1 MVLSSADI
9 LVLVL
14 FIISGFITF
23 VVLSNFIYKKSFYQI
38 YSELLKPNQTDEKRI
53 LIINRLYDYIREYS
67 DEQILIFNFRFNRFK
82 SNHCYSVIF
91 ITIQIIFIL
100 AMIKFELSSSIG
112 ALIVF
117 LICIGYLFPIV
128 FIWMRFDKIGFDG
141 VSIRNIVGVFLLI
154 LLRVVGVLAVLA
166 IFLACILLLLVI
178 LIQFI
183 ELKSTISFYYMLT
196 PYINYG
202 LLEPISSNQL
212 SLAGFFFTFAIGG
225 TIIFSVTSEY
235 LKQKKK
241 IDDMLLKDAK
251 KYEKWFE
258 NNKYNVSF
266 NFHDIIKVDSGKIKG
281 YNQALFD
288 LRFEF
293 NIDDYIKSIHPVK
306 RYELFCLLVIGTY
319 LLGIFTLLLNQ
330 IFTNLLF
337 FIFILLSF
345 LFMLLIYIIFRDYS

>member
-1 MVLSSADI
+1 MVFSSSDI
-9 LVLVL
+9 FVIVL
-14 FIISGFITF
+14 FIISGSITF
-23 VVLSNFIYKKSFYQI
+23 AVLSNFIYKKSFYQV
-38 YSELLKPNQTDEKRI
+38 YDELSKPNQTDEKRI
-53 LIINRLYDYIREYS
+53 QTIKNLYAYIQEYS

-82 SNHCYSVIF
+82 SNRCYSLTFVI
-91 ITIQIIFIL
+91 IQSISIL
-100 AMIKFELSSSIG
+100 AMIKFELLSYIG

-128 FIWMRFDKIGFDG
+128 FIWMKFGIIGFDRA
-141 VSIRNIVGVFLLI
+141 SIQNIVGVFLLI
-154 LLRVVGVLAVLA
+154 FLRVAGVLAVLA
-166 IFLACILLLLVI
+166 VFLACILLLLVI
-178 LIQFI
+178 LNQFM
-183 ELKSTISFYYMLT
+183 ELKSTTSFYYMFT

-288 LRFEF
+288 LRSEL
-293 NIDDYIKSIHPVK
+293 NIDGYIKSIHPVK
-306 RYELFCLLVIGTY
+306 RYELFCLLIIGTY

-345 LFMLLIYIIFRDYS
+345 LFMLLIYYIFRAYS